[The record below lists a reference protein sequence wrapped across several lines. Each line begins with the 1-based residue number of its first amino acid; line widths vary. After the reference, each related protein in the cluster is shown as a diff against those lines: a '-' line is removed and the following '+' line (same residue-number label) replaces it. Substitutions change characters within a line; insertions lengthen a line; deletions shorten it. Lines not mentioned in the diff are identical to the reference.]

1 MKEINYFLY
10 YQVYSLF
17 MLALIL
23 GIIKSKIPALLI
35 SIVNIIA
42 ILNNLLTAV
51 FGPLVM
57 MSGNIYRKI

>member
-1 MKEINYFLY
+1 MKKLIIFILS
-10 YQVYSLF
+10 SLFAF

-42 ILNNLLTAV
+42 ILNNLLAV

>member
-1 MKEINYFLY
+1 MKKLIIFILS
-10 YQVYSLF
+10 SLFAF

-42 ILNNLLTAV
+42 ILNNLLAV
-51 FGPLVM
+51 FGPL
-57 MSGNIYRKI
+57 

>member
-1 MKEINYFLY
+1 
-10 YQVYSLF
+10 

-23 GIIKSKIPALLI
+23 GIIKSKIPAPLI

-42 ILNNLLTAV
+42 IPNNLLAV